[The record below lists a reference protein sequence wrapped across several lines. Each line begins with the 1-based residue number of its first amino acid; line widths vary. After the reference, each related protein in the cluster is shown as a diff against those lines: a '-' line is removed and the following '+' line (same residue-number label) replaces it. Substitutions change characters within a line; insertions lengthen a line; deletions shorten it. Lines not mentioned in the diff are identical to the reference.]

1 MKPREGYLFGKG
13 ATMWGFSLFVA
24 MMVFDFAD
32 RMIMASLLP
41 LIKAEWQINDAQAG
55 LLNSVLFVGMVIF
68 SFPASLAIDRWSRVK
83 TAALMGAFWSF
94 ASGAGAF
101 ALNLAQLASSR
112 AAVGCAQAGYSPAA
126 AAWIMAAFPKRRVQ
140 LALGTFSAGQ
150 PIGMAVGVALGGY
163 IASRYGWRHA
173 LGIMAIPGFVVA
185 ALLYRARDYRT
196 LTDIRSNSLDS
207 AAPPSLVA
215 GLSAIFKTSS
225 LRWVYLHGAMMTM
238 QLASVIYFLPTFL
251 FREHHTPIQT
261 ASYMT
266 SAALMIGVVG
276 APLGGWFIDLWTTRY
291 AAAKIVFPL
300 LTGVIATALLVLAFS
315 FDAGMMWRYTGVLG
329 AIFMITGGSSGPFA
343 ISQEL
348 VHPGIRALSMT
359 CYALGSHVLGS
370 VPGPALTGLISDH
383 SDLKFALLCVAAF
396 SGLAATIALY
406 VAKRHYLNDLAKAEP
421 AAAVVA

>member
-1 MKPREGYLFGKG
+1 MTPEDGYLFGKR
-13 ATMWGFSLFVA
+13 ATLWAFSLFVA
-24 MMVFDFAD
+24 MMVLDFAD

-55 LLNSVLFVGMVIF
+55 LLNSVLFIGMVIF
-68 SFPASLAIDRWSRVK
+68 SFPASIAIDRWSRVR

-101 ALNLAQLASSR
+101 AQNLAQLTVTR
-112 AAVGCAQAGYSPAA
+112 AGVGCAQAGYSPAA

-140 LALGTFSAGQ
+140 FALGTFSAGQ

-173 LGIMAIPGFVVA
+173 LGIMALPGFVIAV
-185 ALLYRARDYRT
+185 LLYRARDYR
-196 LTDIRSNSLDS
+196 SLDEITH
-207 AAPPSLVA
+207 ADTTLAPPPAFFTALA
-215 GLSAIFKTSS
+215 AIFRTPT

-238 QLASVIYFLPTFL
+238 QMASVIYFLPSYL
-251 FREHHTPIQT
+251 LREHQVPIQT

-266 SAALMIGVVG
+266 SAALMMGVVG
-276 APLGGWFIDLWTTRY
+276 APLGGWLIDLWATRY
-291 AAAKIVFPL
+291 EQAKIVFPL
-300 LTGVIATALLVLAFS
+300 LTISASTALFVIAFS
-315 FDAGMMWRYTGVLG
+315 VGGSLTLQYACVLG
-329 AIFMITGGSSGPFA
+329 AVLMITGGSSGPFA

-370 VPGPALTGLISDH
+370 VPGPALTGLISDR
-383 SDLKFALLCVAAF
+383 SNLAFALLCICAA
-396 SGLAATIALY
+396 SGALAALSLY
-406 VAKRHYLNDLAKAEP
+406 LGKRHYLQELHNAEAGVTAP
-421 AAAVVA
+421 A